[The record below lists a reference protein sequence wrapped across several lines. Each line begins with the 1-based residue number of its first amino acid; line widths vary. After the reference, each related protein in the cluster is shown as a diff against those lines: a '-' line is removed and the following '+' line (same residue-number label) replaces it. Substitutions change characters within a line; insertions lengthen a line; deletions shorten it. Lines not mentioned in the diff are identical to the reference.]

1 MAREAEMI
9 ETYLRGKEAIR
20 QVDLNFILFQKFCF
34 LSTK

>member
-1 MAREAEMI
+1 MI